1 MEAGLE
7 VAASLLIKYAP
18 ELVEDVK
25 AAFVKAGYTV
35 AQVEAIFANVKP
47 WEQLG
52 INPNAPVALG
62 ASNITQ
68 A

>member
-1 MEAGLE
+1 MEAI
-7 VAASLLIKYAP
+7 SLVIKYAP
-18 ELVEDVK
+18 ELVNDFK
-25 AAFVKAGYTV
+25 AAFTKAGYSV
-35 AQVEAIFANVKP
+35 DQVEAIFAQVKP